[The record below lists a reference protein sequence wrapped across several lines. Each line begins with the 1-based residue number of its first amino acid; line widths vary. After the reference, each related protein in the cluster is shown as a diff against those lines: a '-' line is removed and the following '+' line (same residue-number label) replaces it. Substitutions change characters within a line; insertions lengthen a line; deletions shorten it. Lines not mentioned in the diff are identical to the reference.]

1 MNFKLIITVIVL
13 PIFSVFHSC
22 SSIPLEPDSMVESAD
37 AVVDVPGSFD
47 AGLAPVP
54 EVASGLLSLFS
65 DSDLKGYVREALRS
79 NPDLQVSLARMEE
92 AGFNTRKS
100 YAPGMLSVNGGGSL
114 GRSRSNG
121 RNTGIYSAL
130 LDVQWEL
137 DVWGR
142 LRSGV
147 NAVKSDQAAIAADHE
162 AARQSI
168 AAQTMQAYFSLVASE
183 RLLALSERR
192 LKSFEKSVSLVN
204 RRFEAGT
211 GSLSDLDLSRTDV
224 ENTKA
229 QVEQRK
235 DARDQAARLLSSLTG
250 RYPRAGLRVKNFPSL
265 SRGVAAGIPSD
276 VMMRRPDIH
285 SAYARI
291 LAADARM
298 RVAHRDLYPRF
309 QLTASHG
316 QRSNLL
322 RDIVKGEFNVWSV
335 AGNLTAPLVD
345 GGSRRSELG
354 AANARAKQA
363 LGNYR
368 AVVLGAFREVED
380 ALGSERYLKSQ
391 EESYE
396 KALKAARSAE
406 LRTRAN
412 YESGLVEIL
421 TLLDAQ
427 RRSFTTEE
435 SLINTEALRFQNRVR
450 LALALGKGL

>member
-1 MNFKLIITVIVL
+1 MYFKLIFTVSVL
-13 PIFSVFHSC
+13 PIFSVLHSC
-22 SSIPLEPDSMVESAD
+22 SHIPLEPDSMLEDVED
-37 AVVDVPGSFD
+37 VVDVPRRFD
-47 AGLAPVP
+47 ASPPPVP

-65 DSDLKGYVREALRS
+65 DSELKRYVSEALRS

-100 YAPGMLSVNGGGSL
+100 YAPGLLAVNGGGTL

-121 RNTGIYSAL
+121 RNTGVYSAL
-130 LDVQWEL
+130 LDAQWEV

-147 NAVKSDQAAIAADHE
+147 HGAKSDQAAIAADHE

-183 RLLALSERR
+183 KLLALSERR

-235 DARDQAARLLSSLTG
+235 DVRDQAARLLASLTG
-250 RYPRAGLRVKNFPSL
+250 RYPKVGATVRSFPRL
-265 SRGVAAGIPSD
+265 SKSVAAGIPSD
-276 VMMRRPDIH
+276 VMLRRPDIH
-285 SAYARI
+285 GAYARVV
-291 LAADARM
+291 AADARVK
-298 RVAHRDLYPRF
+298 VAHRDLYPRF

-316 QRSNLL
+316 QQSNIL
-322 RDIVKGEFNVWSV
+322 RDIVKGEFNVWSI

-363 LGNYR
+363 LGNYKS
-368 AVVLGAFREVED
+368 VVLGAFREVED

-391 EESYE
+391 ELSYE